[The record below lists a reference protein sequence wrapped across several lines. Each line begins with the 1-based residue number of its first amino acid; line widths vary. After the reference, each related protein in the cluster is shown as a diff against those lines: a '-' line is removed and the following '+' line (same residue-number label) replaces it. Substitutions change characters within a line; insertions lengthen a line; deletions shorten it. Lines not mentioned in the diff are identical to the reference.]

1 MIRVLLLV
9 LVLALAVPAHAANDD
24 FTLLDSTG
32 TAVVG
37 VCTTK
42 SGEKV
47 KCVKFNPRST
57 PVPTAVPTPA
67 PMPCESIGT
76 GYIKTFTVG
85 KERRLCFTSA
95 AGGSPIVE
103 VGTTNRGNASCAD
116 FWMQMYSPTG
126 AVSEMSRGV
135 QPGVAMMPR
144 VAGKY
149 YIAIGLTA
157 SNSTTCST
165 LTFTVR

>member
-1 MIRVLLLV
+1 MIRALLLI
-9 LVLALAVPAHAANDD
+9 LVLAIPADAYS
-24 FTLLDSTG
+24 LLD
-32 TAVVG
+32 TA
-37 VCTTK
+37 K
-42 SGEKV
+42 SDLQRCYRRCEKN
-47 KCVKFNPRST
+47 NP
-57 PVPTAVPTPA
+57 PTPSPQPTQSPV

-76 GYIKTFTVG
+76 GSIKTFTVG

-103 VGTTNRGNASCAD
+103 VGTQNHGNASCAD

>member
-1 MIRVLLLV
+1 MIRALLLI
-9 LVLALAVPAHAANDD
+9 LVLAIPADAYS
-24 FTLLDSTG
+24 LLD
-32 TAVVG
+32 TA
-37 VCTTK
+37 K
-42 SGEKV
+42 SDLQRCYRRCEKN
-47 KCVKFNPRST
+47 NP
-57 PVPTAVPTPA
+57 PTPSPQPTQSPV

-76 GYIKTFTVG
+76 GSIKTFTVG